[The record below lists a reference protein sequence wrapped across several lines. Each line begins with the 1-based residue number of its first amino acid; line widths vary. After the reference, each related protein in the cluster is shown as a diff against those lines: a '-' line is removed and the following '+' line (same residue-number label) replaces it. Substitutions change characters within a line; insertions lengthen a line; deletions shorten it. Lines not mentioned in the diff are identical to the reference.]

1 MWPGTRP
8 MNCSSARKTKSATSR
23 YAVARSS
30 INYPVTSTRETTCSY
45 PRGGETTCSSH
56 LATKRLIKIM
66 KAFVAAL
73 LCLAYASALPT
84 NSMWVVSN
92 PPAEDSGV
100 KASFE
105 KKTIPY
111 PSDPLKEDEVC
122 AL

>member
-1 MWPGTRP
+1 
-8 MNCSSARKTKSATSR
+8 
-23 YAVARSS
+23 
-30 INYPVTSTRETTCSY
+30 
-45 PRGGETTCSSH
+45 
-56 LATKRLIKIM
+56 M

-111 PSDPLKEDEVC
+111 PSDPLKEDEVRHNSVQYSILEQSLRGC
-122 AL
+122 ILFLFLSS